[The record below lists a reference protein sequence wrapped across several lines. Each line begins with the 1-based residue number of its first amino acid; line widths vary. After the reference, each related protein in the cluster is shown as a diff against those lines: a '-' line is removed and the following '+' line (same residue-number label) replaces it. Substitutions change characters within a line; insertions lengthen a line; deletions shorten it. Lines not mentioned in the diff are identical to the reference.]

1 MNISSVGS
9 FGLDKIKNFSFVEEP
24 IAKKDKNV
32 STVGDF
38 DSFLSAAM
46 DTIGETS
53 NLEQK
58 AQQLQMDY
66 ISGKTDD
73 MLSVLLA
80 EQRAYTAVNFTVQVT
95 NKVIEAY
102 KQIIALQI

>member
-1 MNISSVGS
+1 MEISGVGS
-9 FGLDKIKNFSFVEEP
+9 FGLDKIKGYSFVEES

-38 DSFLSAAM
+38 DSFLAAAM
-46 DTIGETS
+46 DTIDETS

-58 AQQLQMDY
+58 AQQLQLDY
-66 ISGKTDD
+66 ITGKSDD

-102 KQIIALQI
+102 KQIISLQI